1 MCTLSKKTVE
11 DIDVSGKRVLLRVDF
26 NVPMKDGA
34 VADNNRIL
42 GVLPTIRYLT
52 EHGARVIL
60 CSHMGKPKNGPEA
73 RFSLAP
79 VAVRLS
85 ELLERPVAF
94 ADDDDVVGKNAREM
108 AAAMQD
114 GDLLLLQNTRFRPE
128 ETKNEDSFSQ
138 QLASLADLFVNDAF
152 GSCHRA
158 HCSTV
163 GVTRYLKTAV
173 AGFLVEKEIN
183 YLGNAL
189 NEPIRPFMAIL
200 GGAKVA
206 DKLGVIDN
214 LLGKVDLLLIGGGM
228 AYTFLSAQGHPIGSS
243 LQDTERLEYCRE
255 MLKKAEDR
263 GVRLL
268 LPVDVV
274 TAKSFPDPIDAPV
287 DTLVTD
293 CEHIPDDSMGMDIG
307 PETRRLFAEEIRTAK
322 TIAWN
327 GPMGVFENP
336 LFAEG
341 TLAVAKAMADNRQA
355 ITVIGGGDSAAAV
368 NQLGLADKMSLVST
382 GGGASLEFMEG
393 KELPGIACLNDK

>member
-163 GVTRYLKTAV
+163 SPGSISP
-173 AGFLVEKEIN
+173 AG
-183 YLGNAL
+183 
-189 NEPIRPFMAIL
+189 RP
-200 GGAKVA
+200 
-206 DKLGVIDN
+206 
-214 LLGKVDLLLIGGGM
+214 
-228 AYTFLSAQGHPIGSS
+228 
-243 LQDTERLEYCRE
+243 
-255 MLKKAEDR
+255 
-263 GVRLL
+263 
-268 LPVDVV
+268 
-274 TAKSFPDPIDAPV
+274 
-287 DTLVTD
+287 
-293 CEHIPDDSMGMDIG
+293 
-307 PETRRLFAEEIRTAK
+307 
-322 TIAWN
+322 
-327 GPMGVFENP
+327 
-336 LFAEG
+336 
-341 TLAVAKAMADNRQA
+341 
-355 ITVIGGGDSAAAV
+355 
-368 NQLGLADKMSLVST
+368 
-382 GGGASLEFMEG
+382 
-393 KELPGIACLNDK
+393 